1 MTADRIQLVGRSEFA
16 IAMLTGFVEGSAQS
30 GPVVPSC
37 LANTQTPMSTFQ
49 VPESP
54 QAPGAACE
62 T

>member
-1 MTADRIQLVGRSEFA
+1 
-16 IAMLTGFVEGSAQS
+16 MLTGFVEELEVRKVGLSFLVS
-30 GPVVPSC
+30 RKHPS
-37 LANTQTPMSTFQ
+37 PMSTFQ